1 MISPYIIPIAT
12 LLRDVPSSRA
22 INFTAPFDEGHEFE
36 PRALGEANVASGAP
50 TRIEGSL
57 ASYPGGLR
65 FVGTVSAP
73 WTALCRRCSAPIE
86 QTLTVTVKERFVED
100 MPEDNDEAYGYQGEE
115 LNLAAMVHDAI
126 FLELPLGPLCK
137 EDCLGLCPQC
147 GGDRNETPCD
157 CAAPVDPRWA
167 KLSELLGDDSSGS

>member
-1 MISPYIIPIAT
+1 M
-12 LLRDVPSSRA
+12 
-22 INFTAPFDEGHEFE
+22 
-36 PRALGEANVASGAP
+36 
-50 TRIEGSL
+50 
-57 ASYPGGLR
+57 
-65 FVGTVSAP
+65 SAP

-115 LNLAAMVHDAI
+115 LNLAPMVHDAI